1 MKRNMD
7 FQGKNNAHDA
17 LDEILRRYLAEH
29 DVASPDGEG
38 LMEMATNTVL
48 AQPPKITP
56 SAAKEAE
63 MITKLQA
70 NFPPSTMPG
79 PTSPGKVF
87 RFGLFGVGALAVLV
101 TAFMLVFNPF
111 STDTPVLP
119 TAQDIHDTHG
129 NAPALASNPGDYASS
144 EDAAASEDLSSL
156 LGDGNSELNLLN
168 EGELGTGKGNQGL
181 PSNNGWVPIRKTPVK
196 TPMRPDYPTASNETE
211 MLGNSPAFEIPVREM
226 DPFPLR
232 ELYSQTATQSGYYQ
246 LDPNN
251 DHLIQCVKGTL
262 LHIPRNAF
270 VDASSG
276 ESVTQ
281 TVQVELKEVYNRS
294 DYLNSNLPTVSNG
307 QQLIAGGAIYIDA
320 TAAGRR
326 LKLAPDKD
334 IYIEFAHS
342 KNVETH
348 DMQLYHGGY
357 NDKGELNLA
366 PAGGRQKKMVLMPLE
381 NLYLDEFWCDCDGEK
396 YWNLLLN
403 QLATYPEFSNSWVS
417 TREFRQ
423 RLRVM
428 RDMGYYEAGLAT
440 YLDNLDKEL
449 WKVDQMVADQL
460 VEDAKGRK
468 SQDAEI
474 EYFNRFAQQM
484 LTATE
489 SYNDFGLDLTKA
501 DARKQLL
508 YRSVSKQETERL
520 IRLAKLRQVF
530 VNALEDNLIL
540 GNNGKNKYF
549 QGLRKGKFQ
558 KAGTELVS
566 SYLIQEL
573 GWNTLNKVAAD
584 EFASHKNREIKVR
597 LTGRVAYE
605 STRAF
610 IAFTDINSIMP
621 GKPTT
626 GQLHRFARVP
636 EKVEGWIVVI
646 GFKNAMPYL
655 GLMRLPNE
663 DGDKIV
669 QVTMEET
676 RFDAYLSA
684 LRALD

>member
-1 MKRNMD
+1 MD

-38 LMEMATNTVL
+38 LMEMATNSVL

-63 MITKLQA
+63 MIAKLQA
-70 NFPPSTMPG
+70 NFPANPVPG
-79 PTSPGKVF
+79 PTSPGKMF
-87 RFGLFGVGALAVLV
+87 RYGFYGLGALAVLT
-101 TAFMLVFNPF
+101 TAILLIFSPF
-111 STDTPVLP
+111 SSENSGLSNPQANENTIGSTPALGGDAGDFP
-119 TAQDIHDTHG
+119 ETE
-129 NAPALASNPGDYASS
+129 APADEN
-144 EDAAASEDLSSL
+144 LSSL
-156 LGDGNSELNLLN
+156 LGDGNSELNLLPT
-168 EGELGTGKGNQGL
+168 GELGTGKGNQGL
-181 PSNNGWVPIRKTPVK
+181 TTQNGWIPTRKTPVK
-196 TPMRPDYPTASNETE
+196 GSKYPDYPTASNDVGLTVTT
-211 MLGNSPAFEIPVREM
+211 PAFEIPVREM

-232 ELYSQTATQSGYYQ
+232 ELYSQTATQSGFYQ
-246 LDPNN
+246 LEPNN
-251 DHLIQCVKGTL
+251 DHLLQCPRGTL

-270 VDASSG
+270 VDAASG

-294 DYLNSNLPTVSNG
+294 DYLNSNLTTFSNG
-307 QQLIAGGAIYIDA
+307 QQLVAGGAVYIDA

-326 LKLAPDKD
+326 LKLASGKD
-334 IYIEFAHS
+334 IYVEFAPNR
-342 KNVETH
+342 NVETH
-348 DMQLYHGGY
+348 DMQLYHGNS
-357 NDKGELNLA
+357 NDKGEISLA
-366 PAGGRQKKMVLMPLE
+366 PVGGRQKKMILMPLE

-396 YWNLLLN
+396 YWNVLLN

-423 RLRVM
+423 RMRVM

-449 WKVDQMVADQL
+449 WKVDQMVANQL
-460 VEDAKGRK
+460 VVDAKGRK

-474 EYFNRFAQQM
+474 AYFNTFAQQM
-484 LTATE
+484 LTTTE
-489 SYNDFGLDLTKA
+489 NYNDFGVDLTKA
-501 DARKQLL
+501 DARRQLL
-508 YRSVSKQETERL
+508 YRSVSKEETERL
-520 IRLAKLRQVF
+520 IRIAKLRQVF
-530 VNALEDNLIL
+530 VSSLEDNLIL
-540 GNNGKNKYF
+540 GHNGKNKYF

-558 KAGTELVS
+558 KAGTELIS
-566 SYLIQEL
+566 GYLIQEL
-573 GWNTLNKVAAD
+573 GWNALNKVAAN
-584 EFASHKNREIKVR
+584 EFAGNNHREIKVR

-610 IAFTDINSIMP
+610 IAFTDINSIMA

-626 GQLHRFARVP
+626 GQLHRFGRVP
-636 EKVEGWIVVI
+636 EKMDGWIVVI

-655 GLMRLPNE
+655 GMTRLPND

-676 RFDAYLSA
+676 RFDEYLTA
-684 LRALD
+684 LKTLD

>member
-1 MKRNMD
+1 MD

-38 LMEMATNTVL
+38 LMEMATNSVL

-63 MITKLQA
+63 MIAKLQA
-70 NFPPSTMPG
+70 NFPANPIPG
-79 PTSPGKVF
+79 PTSPGKMF
-87 RFGLFGVGALAVLV
+87 RYGFYGIGALAVVV
-101 TAFMLVFNPF
+101 TAILLVFSPF
-111 STDTPVLP
+111 SNENSSLRAKQALENTFGEPTPLADEVGEFVPNADP
-119 TAQDIHDTHG
+119 T
-129 NAPALASNPGDYASS
+129 
-144 EDAAASEDLSSL
+144 EEDLSSL

-168 EGELGTGKGNQGL
+168 DGELGTGKGNQGL
-181 PSNNGWVPIRKTPVK
+181 TTQNGWIPSRKSSGK
-196 TPMRPDYPTASNETE
+196 GSKYSDYPTASNDVNLVVTPPAYE
-211 MLGNSPAFEIPVREM
+211 MPVREM

-232 ELYSQTATQSGYYQ
+232 ELYSQTATQSGFYQ
-246 LDPNN
+246 LEPNN
-251 DHLIQCVKGTL
+251 DHLLQCPKGTL

-270 VDASSG
+270 VDAASG
-276 ESVTQ
+276 ESVSQ

-294 DYLNSNLPTVSNG
+294 DYVNSNLPTVSNG
-307 QQLIAGGAIYIDA
+307 QQLVAGGAVYIDA

-326 LKLAPDKD
+326 LKLAPGKD
-334 IYIEFAHS
+334 IYIEFAP
-342 KNVETH
+342 NRNIETH
-348 DMQLYHGGY
+348 DMQLYHGSS
-357 NDKGELNLA
+357 NDKGEINLA
-366 PAGGRQKKMVLMPLE
+366 PIGGRQKKMILMPLE

-396 YWNLLLN
+396 YWNVLLN
-403 QLATYPEFSNSWVS
+403 QLVTYPEFANSWVS

-423 RLRVM
+423 RMRVM

-449 WKVDQMVADQL
+449 WKVDQMVATQL
-460 VEDAKGRK
+460 VVDAKGRK

-474 EYFNRFAQQM
+474 EYFNQFAQQM
-484 LTATE
+484 LTTTE
-489 SYNDFGLDLTKA
+489 SFNDYGVDLTKA
-501 DARKQLL
+501 DARRQLL
-508 YRSVSKQETERL
+508 YRSVSREETERL

-530 VNALEDNLIL
+530 VNSLEDNLIL
-540 GNNGKNKYF
+540 GHNGKIKYF

-558 KAGTELVS
+558 KAGTELIAG
-566 SYLIQEL
+566 YLVHEL
-573 GWNTLNKVAAD
+573 GWNALNKVAAN
-584 EFASHKNREIKVR
+584 EFAGNKNREIKVR

-636 EKVEGWIVVI
+636 EKVDGWIVVI

-655 GLMRLPNE
+655 GLTRLPND

-676 RFDAYLSA
+676 RFDEYLTA
-684 LRALD
+684 LKTLD